1 MIERLDIE
9 MKQKKTFSFSDAKKI
24 VFQHR
29 EIKNR
34 ILELQE
40 AEGRYNCEIKKA
52 TEHYSA
58 SEVLKILKEI
68 PIEEI
73 NRDRKGIRVKALR
86 ENGFTNYADVFTASM
101 YQISA
106 IRGISEDGAYRIKHI
121 VSDVADTAAK
131 TTKLKLS
138 ADNRT
143 PYTTKLVMAVSR
155 YQRAKQISSESAKL
169 YDQNK
174 EEIEM
179 ELENIQVATGFFRW
193 IFASS
198 EKKQRAI
205 ESYEQLQKKINSKY
219 GEKIYSLENENR
231 NLDRISDE
239 EAWDEFQK
247 QPIRFTNILENTVP
261 GMLGNQ
267 DSVYGLP
274 EQLAREVQDECFFPD
289 GLLCELRRYQ
299 EWGVKYILHQG
310 KVLLGDE
317 MGLGK
322 TIQAIATMV
331 SLKNTGAT
339 HFVVLCPASVI
350 INWCREVQKFS
361 KLRAIKVH
369 GSGRNAALQEWIK
382 TGGVAVTTYETTSY
396 FELPDKFR
404 YSLLVVDEA
413 HYVKNPDARRS
424 INTKR
429 LSSYADRLLFMTGTA
444 LENKVEEMTNL
455 IEILQPEIAKEV
467 QGMKMLSSA
476 PQFREKVA
484 PVYYR
489 RKREDV
495 LTELPELLE
504 NEEWCQLGLEEEL
517 EYENTI
523 LSSGNNFNA
532 VRRVSWN
539 VSDLRKSSK
548 ATRMLEIIEQAKEE
562 GRKVIVFSFYL
573 DVIEKISSLLGN
585 QCTEPINGSVTPVRR
600 QEIIDEFDN
609 APAGKVLV
617 SQIIAGGTGLNIQ
630 SASVVIFCEPQ
641 LKPSIENQAISRA
654 YRMGQAR
661 NVLVYRLL
669 CDNTIDEKIMEML
682 SEKQAVFNAFADKSV
697 AAENVEVDAKSLG
710 NIIKEEID
718 RIDRKRK
725 I

>member
-1 MIERLDIE
+1 M
-9 MKQKKTFSFSDAKKI
+9 
-24 VFQHR
+24 
-29 EIKNR
+29 
-34 ILELQE
+34 
-40 AEGRYNCEIKKA
+40 
-52 TEHYSA
+52 
-58 SEVLKILKEI
+58 
-68 PIEEI
+68 
-73 NRDRKGIRVKALR
+73 
-86 ENGFTNYADVFTASM
+86 
-101 YQISA
+101 
-106 IRGISEDGAYRIKHI
+106 
-121 VSDVADTAAK
+121 
-131 TTKLKLS
+131 
-138 ADNRT
+138 
-143 PYTTKLVMAVSR
+143 
-155 YQRAKQISSESAKL
+155 
-169 YDQNK
+169 
-174 EEIEM
+174 
-179 ELENIQVATGFFRW
+179 
-193 IFASS
+193 
-198 EKKQRAI
+198 
-205 ESYEQLQKKINSKY
+205 
-219 GEKIYSLENENR
+219 
-231 NLDRISDE
+231 
-239 EAWDEFQK
+239 
-247 QPIRFTNILENTVP
+247 
-261 GMLGNQ
+261 
-267 DSVYGLP
+267 
-274 EQLAREVQDECFFPD
+274 
-289 GLLCELRRYQ
+289 
-299 EWGVKYILHQG
+299 
-310 KVLLGDE
+310 
-317 MGLGK
+317 
-322 TIQAIATMV
+322 
-331 SLKNTGAT
+331 
-339 HFVVLCPASVI
+339 
-350 INWCREVQKFS
+350 
-361 KLRAIKVH
+361 
-369 GSGRNAALQEWIK
+369 
-382 TGGVAVTTYETTSY
+382 
-396 FELPDKFR
+396 
-404 YSLLVVDEA
+404 LVVDEA
-413 HYVKNPDARRS
+413 HYIKNPDARRS

-669 CDNTIDEKIMEML
+669 CDNTIDERIMEML
-682 SEKQAVFNAFADKSV
+682 AEKQAVFNAFADKSV

-718 RIDRKRK
+718 RINQKRK
-725 I
+725 EKDDTR

>member
-1 MIERLDIE
+1 
-9 MKQKKTFSFSDAKKI
+9 
-24 VFQHR
+24 
-29 EIKNR
+29 
-34 ILELQE
+34 
-40 AEGRYNCEIKKA
+40 
-52 TEHYSA
+52 
-58 SEVLKILKEI
+58 
-68 PIEEI
+68 
-73 NRDRKGIRVKALR
+73 
-86 ENGFTNYADVFTASM
+86 
-101 YQISA
+101 
-106 IRGISEDGAYRIKHI
+106 
-121 VSDVADTAAK
+121 
-131 TTKLKLS
+131 
-138 ADNRT
+138 
-143 PYTTKLVMAVSR
+143 
-155 YQRAKQISSESAKL
+155 
-169 YDQNK
+169 
-174 EEIEM
+174 
-179 ELENIQVATGFFRW
+179 
-193 IFASS
+193 
-198 EKKQRAI
+198 
-205 ESYEQLQKKINSKY
+205 
-219 GEKIYSLENENR
+219 
-231 NLDRISDE
+231 
-239 EAWDEFQK
+239 
-247 QPIRFTNILENTVP
+247 
-261 GMLGNQ
+261 
-267 DSVYGLP
+267 
-274 EQLAREVQDECFFPD
+274 
-289 GLLCELRRYQ
+289 
-299 EWGVKYILHQG
+299 
-310 KVLLGDE
+310 

-339 HFVVLCPASVI
+339 HFIVLCPASVI

-396 FELPDKFR
+396 FEFPDKFR
-404 YSLLVVDEA
+404 YSLMVVDEA
-413 HYVKNPDARRS
+413 HYIKNPDARRS

-585 QCTEPINGSVTPVRR
+585 QYTEPINGSVTPVRR

-669 CDNTIDEKIMEML
+669 CDNAIDERIMEML
-682 SEKQAVFNAFADKSV
+682 AEKQAVFNAFADKSV

-718 RIDRKRK
+718 RINRKRK